1 MKNVSIII
9 VTKGRA
15 DLLDRLLKSLK
26 ESIQNNEI
34 VIILNDD
41 KQIDS
46 SYNDLKTMYNQ
57 SEFKWIHREFKTPG
71 LARNEGVKNSSCE
84 WILFLDDDVATPLQ
98 FIEEGALEL
107 AKLDEEHLI
116 MGGPDQNFNS
126 SSVAE
131 AALSLTLTSPMATA
145 HTRFRHKKS
154 PDTLL
159 KGDETN
165 LILCNLW
172 VHRNVFTKFNIWFRE
187 SFFRNEENV
196 FISEAQ
202 KKGIK
207 AVYNPRLAVFHQ
219 RKTRLDLLGKAL
231 ISSGK
236 HRIKSLLIHREIKH
250 FIFLIPAGWV
260 IYLLGLKQFS
270 QFTYGFFPLQLYIA
284 LTIFISLKITSKH
297 PQLLPLVILYQ
308 IFINFFYGVGILWGL
323 ICFPFWSRRK
333 NQL

>member
-15 DLLDRLLKSLK
+15 DLLGRLLKSL
-26 ESIQNNEI
+26 EGSIQNNEV
-34 VIILNDD
+34 VIILND
-41 KQIDS
+41 KNKIDPTYKELKS
-46 SYNDLKTMYNQ
+46 IYNS

-71 LARNEGVKNSSCE
+71 LARNEGVKSSSYE
-84 WILFLDDDVATPLQ
+84 WILFLDDDVAVSDQ
-98 FIEEGALEL
+98 FIEDSALEL
-107 AKLDEEHLI
+107 DRLEDDHLI
-116 MGGPDQNFNS
+116 MGGPDQNFES

-172 VHRNVFTKFNIWFRE
+172 VHRRVFTHFDIWFRE

-202 KKGIK
+202 KKEIK
-207 AVYNPRLAVFHQ
+207 AIYNPKLAVFHQ

-250 FIFLIPAGWV
+250 LIFLIPAGWV
-260 IYLLGLKQFS
+260 LYLLGFS
-270 QFTYGFFPLQLYIA
+270 HFSKFSYGLFPLQLYIA
-284 LTIFISLKITSKH
+284 LTIFISLKVTNKN
-297 PQLLPLVILYQ
+297 PQLLPVVILYQ
-308 IFINFFYGVGILWGL
+308 VFINFFYGLGILWGL
-323 ICFPFWSRRK
+323 ICLPFWSSGK
-333 NQL
+333 NKL